1 MDRTEMFA
9 VRSPHRTATD
19 TIAPAS
25 VVMLT
30 TTRRY
35 DVTRKTAA
43 IVAVTLS
50 AVILA
55 GCAAGISGTDDHRSA
70 FLGGVAT
77 PTPEATITPSPG
89 SWVHAPDVDDYSV
102 VVISAD
108 DDPATITV
116 TTAVRDWVAAEDADV
131 TFLTAV
137 DDDQV
142 EERIT
147 EAVAD
152 APDLVI
158 GAGAGVVDVFSLIAP
173 QHLAQ
178 QFLVIGAQLPEPTEN
193 STAVIWTGATFRG
206 SGISTAEDSDP
217 SAVTPERAADAIAAG
232 VGSIQWGLTGIVV
245 TLP

>member
-1 MDRTEMFA
+1 MFA
-9 VRSPHRTATD
+9 LRSPRRTALD
-19 TIAPAS
+19 TIAPAT
-25 VVMLT
+25 VAML

-50 AVILA
+50 AALLA
-55 GCAAGISGTDDHRSA
+55 GCAAGISGADDHRSA
-70 FLGGVAT
+70 FLGGIAT

-89 SWVHAPDVDDYSV
+89 SWAHAPGVDDYRV
-102 VVISAD
+102 IVISAD
-108 DDPATITV
+108 DRPATTTV
-116 TTAVRDWVAAEDADV
+116 ATAIRDWAAAENADL
-131 TFLTAV
+131 TFLAAA

-142 EERIT
+142 ESRIT
-147 EAVAD
+147 EAVAE

-158 GAGAGVVDVFSLIAP
+158 GAGAGVVDVFSLLAP

-193 STAVIWTGATFRG
+193 STAVVWKGATFRG
-206 SGISTAEDSDP
+206 TGISTEEDSDP

-232 VGSIQWGLTGIVV
+232 VASIQWGLTGIVV
-245 TLP
+245 ALP